1 MDRRQFL
8 AAAGVGV
15 AATTAGCTGNVLST
29 DDEPGSG
36 AETGS
41 VTDREITVSAEGDV
55 ETDPDEAEL
64 SIGVESRGDSS
75 QAATDELAADAEQLR
90 DALEDLEI
98 PEDNVEEGQYRVT
111 PVHNRDDD
119 VEEFR
124 GVRSFDV
131 TLEDTNRVGEVI
143 DAAVEAGADNIGRVN
158 FTLAEETRDDL
169 RTDAIDAALER
180 ADNEAEHV
188 ATNRGVELTGTNSV
202 TTSDVRVHSVRYD
215 AGQDMLAADD
225 AAATGTE
232 IDADPV
238 SVTASVSVSYG
249 FTDA

>member
-1 MDRRQFL
+1 MNRRQLL
-8 AAAGVGV
+8 AASSVGI
-15 AATTAGCTGNVLST
+15 ATAMAGCVGSVLST
-29 DDEPGSG
+29 DDEPDEG

-41 VTDREITVSAEGDV
+41 VTDREITVSAEGEV

-64 SIGVESRGDSS
+64 SIGVESRGETSE
-75 QAATDELAADAEQLR
+75 AATDDLAADADRLR

-98 PEDNVEEGQYRVT
+98 PADNIEEGQYRVT
-111 PVHNRDDD
+111 PVHDRDDE

-124 GVRSFDV
+124 GVHSFDV
-131 TLEDTNRVGEVI
+131 TVEETDRVGEVI

-169 RTDAIDAALER
+169 RTDAIDDALAS
-180 ADNEAEHV
+180 ADAEADHV
-188 ATNRGVELTGTNSV
+188 AANRGVELTGTNSV
-202 TTSDVRVHSVRYD
+202 TTSDVDVHSVRYD

-225 AAATGTE
+225 AAETGTE

-238 SVTASVSVSYG
+238 SVTASVTVDYG
-249 FTDA
+249 FTEQ